1 MSEISV
7 IELHATMEALAP
19 VARLAAA
26 GGLRAL
32 PAEPRD
38 GQSGGGDPQAFVDR
52 LHQSGDAARARAG
65 WERLQRVPLGE
76 RRVLEWLADRG
87 DARPTVRE
95 VCGLLAREHG
105 PVALRDAVDRA
116 RAQREETERA
126 HGTAARNARV
136 ITEPVAKLRDLLTLR
151 RVIEERCVTRLAE
164 WGRPVL
170 ASALV
175 AWRATEN
182 RAEPRANG
190 HISAGGHQ

>member
-1 MSEISV
+1 MSEIST

-65 WERLQRVPLGE
+65 WERLQRVRLEE

-126 HGTAARNARV
+126 HATAVHSARVLTEQAAR
-136 ITEPVAKLRDLLTLR
+136 LRDLLTLR
-151 RVIEERCVTRLAE
+151 RVVEERSVSRLVE

-170 ASALV
+170 AAALA
-175 AWRATEN
+175 AWRAT
-182 RAEPRANG
+182 APTGVA
-190 HISAGGHQ
+190 